1 MRVLVG
7 AMSMGALVG
16 LGGCGGSDAFVDLQ
30 TFMDEVR
37 QQPPTRIAPVPA
49 FEPDPPFTY
58 AAASLRSPF
67 SPSPGVERSTEN
79 AGRQGVRPDSQRD
92 KQYLEGYDIEQFV
105 MVGSMANA
113 SGTSA
118 LLRGAG
124 GVHRL
129 QVGDYLGRSDGCIVS
144 ISETRVELLEIVAD
158 GDDSWREQLRT
169 LSLNVR
175 S

>member
-1 MRVLVG
+1 
-7 AMSMGALVG
+7 
-16 LGGCGGSDAFVDLQ
+16 
-30 TFMDEVR
+30 MDEVGN
-37 QQPPTRIAPVPA
+37 QPPASIEPIPA
-49 FEPDPPFTY
+49 YEPHPPFTY

-67 SPSPGVERSTEN
+67 LPTSQADLSGPESGPGH
-79 AGRQGVRPDSQRD
+79 VRPDTQRD
-92 KQYLEGYDIEQFV
+92 RQYLESFDIEQFV

-129 QVGDYLGRSDGCIVS
+129 QVGDYLGRSHGCIVS